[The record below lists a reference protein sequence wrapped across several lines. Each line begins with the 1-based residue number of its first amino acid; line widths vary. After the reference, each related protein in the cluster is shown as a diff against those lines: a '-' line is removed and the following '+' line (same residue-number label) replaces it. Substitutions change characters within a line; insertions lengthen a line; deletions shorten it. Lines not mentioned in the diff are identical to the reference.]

1 MKVNGIQTGF
11 ITPLETKRS
20 NPSSSF
26 SAVFNQYIN
35 DVNQTL
41 MKAEQMSQGLA
52 TGNVKN
58 LHDVTIAN
66 QKASI
71 ALQLTVQVRDKAIEA
86 YQEMMRLQV

>member
-1 MKVNGIQTGF
+1 MKVNAINANSISPFEIKQPTGQ
-11 ITPLETKRS
+11 
-20 NPSSSF
+20 SSF
-26 SAVFNQYIN
+26 STVFNQYMN

-41 MKAEQMSQGLA
+41 MKAEHLSQELA
-52 TGNVKN
+52 RGNVKN